1 MSPNVASS
9 RSELEDLGWNSIGGS
24 VMRRML
30 LALLALA
37 WPIAAFASS
46 VNFTNRA
53 GNLIGTH
60 AIVTGSNL
68 NAVDSL
74 DAVGLTTVYNQ
85 GRGSFRIGARTSRD
99 FQSNAV
105 FGSRVPAQLI
115 INTGNGFL
123 SDSTEIAVGDTS
135 IAVPEP
141 GTLGLLGTGLV
152 GIAGLVRR
160 KLKFD

>member
-1 MSPNVASS
+1 
-9 RSELEDLGWNSIGGS
+9 
-24 VMRRML
+24 MRRTVF

-37 WPIAAFASS
+37 WPIAAFPSS
-46 VNFTNRA
+46 VNFTNRV
-53 GNLIGTH
+53 GDPTH
-60 AIVTGSNL
+60 AVLIGSNL

-123 SDSTEIAVGDTS
+123 SVSTEIAVGDTS

>member
-1 MSPNVASS
+1 
-9 RSELEDLGWNSIGGS
+9 
-24 VMRRML
+24 MRRML

-46 VNFTNRA
+46 VNFTNRV

-105 FGSRVPAQLI
+105 FGSRVPAQL
-115 INTGNGFL
+115 GL
-123 SDSTEIAVGDTS
+123 SFSSNIRWFRAVGRHLCRTE
-135 IAVPEP
+135 VTPV
-141 GTLGLLGTGLV
+141 T
-152 GIAGLVRR
+152 
-160 KLKFD
+160 

>member
-1 MSPNVASS
+1 
-9 RSELEDLGWNSIGGS
+9 
-24 VMRRML
+24 ML

-115 INTGNGFL
+115 INTGN
-123 SDSTEIAVGDTS
+123 
-135 IAVPEP
+135 
-141 GTLGLLGTGLV
+141 
-152 GIAGLVRR
+152 
-160 KLKFD
+160 

>member
-1 MSPNVASS
+1 
-9 RSELEDLGWNSIGGS
+9 
-24 VMRRML
+24 
-30 LALLALA
+30 
-37 WPIAAFASS
+37 
-46 VNFTNRA
+46 
-53 GNLIGTH
+53 
-60 AIVTGSNL
+60 
-68 NAVDSL
+68 
-74 DAVGLTTVYNQ
+74 
-85 GRGSFRIGARTSRD
+85 
-99 FQSNAV
+99 
-105 FGSRVPAQLI
+105 VPAQLI

>member
-1 MSPNVASS
+1 M
-9 RSELEDLGWNSIGGS
+9 
-24 VMRRML
+24 
-30 LALLALA
+30 
-37 WPIAAFASS
+37 
-46 VNFTNRA
+46 NFTNRA